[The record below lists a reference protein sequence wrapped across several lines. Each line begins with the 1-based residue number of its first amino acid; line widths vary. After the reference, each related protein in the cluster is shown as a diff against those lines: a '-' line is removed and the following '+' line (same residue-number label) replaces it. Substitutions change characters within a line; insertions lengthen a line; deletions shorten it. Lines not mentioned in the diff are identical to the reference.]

1 VPAVADEIEMGADS
15 QCAETIKIALGFSNF
30 FVIDAI
36 SDDQIGSS
44 SSSGAP
50 WPM

>member
-1 VPAVADEIEMGADS
+1 MPAVADEIDIGADS
-15 QCAETIKIALGFSNF
+15 QWAETIKIAFGFSNF
-30 FVIDAI
+30 FEIAAI

-50 WPM
+50 